1 MKITKHRDLTLVDI
15 NEDQMLVISCDSSGA
30 IGNKEKDIVKV
41 SPEVTGYYATQV
53 SLMEILSFGAEPI
66 TIVNTL
72 SVEMDDTGKKIIN
85 GIKKAL
91 EPLDFD
97 MSSVI
102 TGSTEENFP
111 VIQTGMGIT
120 IIGIVGKKN
129 WERPYTQA
137 GLLSAVVGIPKIGDE
152 IIADKNSTIMNISR
166 LLELKEKEYIKE
178 ILPVGSK
185 GILYELEEM
194 AKTNNID
201 FRLEKNINIDLK
213 KSAGPSTCVLVSIEE
228 DKYEEF
234 KNNFSIPVNKI
245 GRFVQRAMK

>member
-15 NEDQMLVISCDSSGA
+15 NKDQMLVISCDSSGA

-120 IIGIVGKKN
+120 IIGIVDKKN

-152 IIADKNSTIMNISR
+152 IIDDKNSTIMNISR

-178 ILPVGSK
+178 ILPISSK
-185 GILYELEEM
+185 GILYEGEEM

-245 GRFVQRAMK
+245 GRFV

>member
-15 NEDQMLVISCDSSGA
+15 NKDQMLVISCDSSGA

-120 IIGIVGKKN
+120 IIGIVDKKN

-152 IIADKNSTIMNISR
+152 IIDDKNSTIMNISR

-245 GRFVQRAMK
+245 GRFV

>member
-1 MKITKHRDLTLVDI
+1 MKIIKYRDLTLVDI

-41 SPEVTGYYATQV
+41 SPEVTGYYAAQV
-53 SLMEILSFGAEPI
+53 SLMEILSFGAKPI
-66 TIVNTL
+66 TVVNTL
-72 SVEMDDTGKKIIN
+72 SVEMDDTGKKIIS

-97 MSSVI
+97 MSSLI

-120 IIGIVGKKN
+120 IIGIVDRKN
-129 WERPYTQA
+129 WEMPYTQA
-137 GLLSAVVGIPKIGDE
+137 GLLSVVVGIPKIGDE
-152 IIADKNSTIMNISR
+152 VIADNNSTIMNISR

-178 ILPVGSK
+178 ILPIGSK

-201 FRLEKNINIDLK
+201 FQLEENLNIDLK

-234 KNNFSIPVNKI
+234 KNNFSIPINKI
-245 GRFVQRAMK
+245 GRFI